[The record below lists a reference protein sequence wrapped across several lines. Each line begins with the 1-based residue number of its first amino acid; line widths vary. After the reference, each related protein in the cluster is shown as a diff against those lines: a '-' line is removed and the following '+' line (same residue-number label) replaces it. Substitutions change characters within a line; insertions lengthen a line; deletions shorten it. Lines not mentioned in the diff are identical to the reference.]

1 MAKSKIK
8 TVVRVQDNS
17 AKYLDKVTTGVEG
30 LLKRSAFRIARRAVE
45 SMKHDS
51 TSKVVKNRDDRGK
64 FLKQTTRKLKQGES
78 NPSKPGDPPGVLTGM
93 LRASIDVEFFRDGTE
108 TLVARVGSN
117 LEYAR
122 ALELGAP
129 GRNLLPRPFLRPA
142 FHAEGFS
149 ASGYTDPFASRLKKV
164 LEKAGR

>member
-30 LLKRSAFRIARRAVE
+30 LLKRSAFRIQGRAVE
-45 SMKHDS
+45 SM
-51 TSKVVKNRDDRGK
+51 VLMGVNRMDPRPEPNE
-64 FLKQTTRKLKQGES
+64 FAEQ
-78 NPSKPGDPPGVLTGM
+78 PPGVDTGN
-93 LRASIDVEFFRDGTE
+93 LQSSIGVEFFRDGTN

-117 LEYAR
+117 LVYAR
-122 ALELGAP
+122 PLELGAP
-129 GRNLLPRPFLRPA
+129 GRNLLPRPYLRPA
-142 FHAEGFS
+142 FHAEGFF